1 MTTKILEKLLLGKK
15 VNCIR
20 IIKFHGRTTFPA
32 RYLKNSQGV
41 MRVSLAPLGG
51 LSMMSRSGGLK
62 DRAVAGRPSVTR
74 FTWTR
79 KYSFQVDRNMV
90 FLQRNTVFLF

>member
-1 MTTKILEKLLLGKK
+1 M
-15 VNCIR
+15 
-20 IIKFHGRTTFPA
+20 FSP

-41 MRVSLAPLGG
+41 IRVSLAPLGG

-79 KYSFQVDRNMV
+79 IYRFMVERNIV
-90 FLQRNTVFLF
+90 FFKRNIIIL